1 MSSLPAMSTDVT
13 IGVILIGLAVTSSLF
28 GVSTSQARW
37 YCRHYPHDRI
47 LLRVLV
53 AIVWSMD
60 ACHLMLY
67 SATMWSYLVDKK
79 FAVFGQTALPWTANV
94 QILCNACVVVV
105 IQSFYVFRIIAL
117 GKSLVLGVVLALFV
131 MADFGVA
138 ITLFT
143 ESIKTDSVA
152 DSIKLQA
159 FDIAL
164 STVTAI
170 TDVVLSATLVV
181 LLIRSRTG
189 SSRSNRLINKL
200 LFYTIN
206 TGLLTS
212 FCAVL
217 SLILVLV
224 SPTTSIYVMF
234 YYIGAH
240 LYSVSLL
247 ATLNA
252 RAGLRAQVDDAG
264 HSSALSQF
272 ADILQRITPL
282 PFPVP
287 ASRPLQRRPSPYMW
301 NRSPSQLIVVAVQRD
316 TVVTFDCDEEV
327 DVTEHDRKD
336 GPADVGDIAQPPS
349 TVRLHMHTGH
359 TGALHAREQTE
370 SWVDASE
377 YLSSPDVF

>member
-1 MSSLPAMSTDVT
+1 MSADITYVIQMFLGASDAHSGHLIPQRS

-28 GVSTSQARW
+28 GVSSSQAGW

-47 LLRVLV
+47 FLRILV

-60 ACHLMLY
+60 AFHLMLY
-67 SATMWSYLVDKK
+67 SATMWWYLVDKK
-79 FAVFGQTALPWTANV
+79 FAVYGQIALPWTANM
-94 QILCNACVVVV
+94 QILCNACAVVL
-105 IQSFYVFRIIAL
+105 IQSFYIFRIVAL
-117 GKSLVLGVVLALFV
+117 GKSLILGAVLALFV
-131 MADFGVA
+131 MTNFGINLSSIFMTWVA

-143 ESIKTDSVA
+143 ESLKTDSVA

-159 FDIAL
+159 FDVAL

-217 SLILVLV
+217 SLIMVLV

-240 LYSVSLL
+240 
-247 ATLNA
+247 
-252 RAGLRAQVDDAG
+252 
-264 HSSALSQF
+264 
-272 ADILQRITPL
+272 
-282 PFPVP
+282 
-287 ASRPLQRRPSPYMW
+287 
-301 NRSPSQLIVVAVQRD
+301 
-316 TVVTFDCDEEV
+316 
-327 DVTEHDRKD
+327 RK
-336 GPADVGDIAQPPS
+336 
-349 TVRLHMHTGH
+349 
-359 TGALHAREQTE
+359 
-370 SWVDASE
+370 
-377 YLSSPDVF
+377 YL

>member
-1 MSSLPAMSTDVT
+1 MSTSTSPAMSADIT

-28 GVSTSQARW
+28 GVSTSQAGW

-47 LLRVLV
+47 LLRILV
-53 AIVWSMD
+53 AMVWSMD

-67 SATMWSYLVDKK
+67 SATMWWYLVDKK
-79 FAVFGQTALPWTANV
+79 FAVYGQTALPWTANV
-94 QILCNACVVVV
+94 QILCNACAVVV
-105 IQSFYVFRIIAL
+105 IQSFYVFRIVAL

-143 ESIKTDSVA
+143 ESLKTNSVA

-164 STVTAI
+164 STMTAI

-217 SLILVLV
+217 SLIMVLV

-264 HSSALSQF
+264 HVSALSQF
-272 ADILQRITPL
+272 ADLLQRITPL
-282 PFPVP
+282 PFPLRV
-287 ASRPLQRRPSPYMW
+287 SRPLKRRSSSYMW
-301 NRSPSQLIVVAVQRD
+301 NRADMVITL
-316 TVVTFDCDEEV
+316 DCDEGI
-327 DVTEHDRKD
+327 DAIEHDRKD
-336 GPADVGDIAQPPS
+336 GAAGVGAVAQSPS
-349 TVRLHMHTGH
+349 AVRLDVSTE
-359 TGALHAREQTE
+359 TLNAKEQRE
-370 SWVDASE
+370 SWVDASRC
-377 YLSSPDVF
+377 LSSSDTF